1 MGNSNDNGPS
11 EEEWNKMMGIQPQE
25 DGVVED
31 NTTPVEEVQPVN
43 FGKKLTGFI
52 IIGFILVL
60 MIIIFVVASR
70 VTSRDENSGQNSN
83 TSEIGISSSGSVA
96 GSTTE
101 DVRENSE
108 KTTVSDGSVSSGSV
122 QSSTGEENGSVT
134 PEVTVEPK
142 ATPEASE
149 NDFHEVSEPSLGEVG
164 EVSSM
169 ISAKRVYKIN
179 GNSYVYGI
187 ELVVLRK
194 DGDADKV
201 MYFCPRGT
209 YDALQVGDS
218 VRISYQMDS
227 EGSISIV
234 SMSR

>member
-1 MGNSNDNGPS
+1 MGSYNDNGPS
-11 EEEWNKMMGIQPQE
+11 EEEWNKMMGIKPQ
-25 DGVVED
+25 DNGVVED
-31 NTTPVEEVQPVN
+31 SSTPVEEVQPVN

-52 IIGFILVL
+52 IIGFILIL

-70 VTSRDENSGQNSN
+70 VTGGSKNSGQNSN

-96 GSTTE
+96 SDSTA

-108 KTTVSDGSVSSGSV
+108 KYTVSDGSASSGSV
-122 QSSTGEENGSVT
+122 ESSTGEENVSVT

-142 ATPEASE
+142 ATTEESE
-149 NDFHEVSEPSLGEVG
+149 SDFQEVSEPSLGDVG
-164 EVSSM
+164 DVSSM

-187 ELVVLRK
+187 ELVVLRNN
-194 DGDADKV
+194 GDADKV
-201 MYFCPRGT
+201 MYLCPRGT
-209 YDALQVGDS
+209 YDALSVGDS

>member
-25 DGVVED
+25 DGVVKD

-60 MIIIFVVASR
+60 MVIIFVVASR
-70 VTSRDENSGQNSN
+70 ATGGGENSGQNSK
-83 TSEIGISSSGSVA
+83 TSEVGISSSGSVA

-101 DVRENSE
+101 TVRENSE
-108 KTTVSDGSVSSGSV
+108 KSAVSDGSVSSGST

-134 PEVTVEPK
+134 PEVTIEPK
-142 ATPEASE
+142 ATLEASE